1 MRLLG
6 GLLGGSL
13 GGSPG
18 GSLGGSWVS
27 VLGKCLRGRG
37 ALCTPPLWFAFWAV
51 IAL

>member
-13 GGSPG
+13 SGQ
-18 GSLGGSWVS
+18 LGER
-27 VLGKCLRGRG
+27 LRGRG
-37 ALCTPPLWFAFWAV
+37 ALCAPPLWFAFFGV